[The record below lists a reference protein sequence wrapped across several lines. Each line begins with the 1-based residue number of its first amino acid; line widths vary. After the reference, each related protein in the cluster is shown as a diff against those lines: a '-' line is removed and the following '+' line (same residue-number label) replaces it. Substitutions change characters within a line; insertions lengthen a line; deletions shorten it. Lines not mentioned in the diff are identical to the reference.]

1 MNSENVTINNSV
13 RLVKMTKNI
22 FIVIANLQ
30 LIYQR
35 KLTVPDADQAI

>member
-35 KLTVPDADQAI
+35 ELTVPDADQAI